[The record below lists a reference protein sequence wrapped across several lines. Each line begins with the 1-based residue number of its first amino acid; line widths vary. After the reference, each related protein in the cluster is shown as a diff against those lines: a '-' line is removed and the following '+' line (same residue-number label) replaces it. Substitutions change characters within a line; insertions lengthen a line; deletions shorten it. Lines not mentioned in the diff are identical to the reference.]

1 MTDVAPALMILIA
14 GPYRSG
20 TNDDPAKLAANVMAV
35 GPFALPLF
43 RADQMITVAKER
55 GLAVFY
61 HLNEV
66 PGCQDLAT

>member
-1 MTDVAPALMILIA
+1 MTEVAPALMILIA

-43 RADQMITVAKER
+43 RSDQMTLLLR
-55 GLAVFY
+55 
-61 HLNEV
+61 NEGY
-66 PGCQDLAT
+66 PFSTT